1 MGDKG
6 SVAFRLSWTVRRE
19 RWHLCLYRRRLRWH
33 HCSRRPAALRPSSKH
48 LHAAGAFG
56 RHPLPV
62 PSRNR
67 SMRRGFAHTYGN
79 GDCNSYSYGHS
90 YSNRDRD
97 ANGYQ
102 RAEVDTDAEAA
113 SDTTASSLVRNA
125 IWNLLRWELARKARE
140 PPDGKA
146 EKLAPTDQL

>member
-1 MGDKG
+1 
-6 SVAFRLSWTVRRE
+6 
-19 RWHLCLYRRRLRWH
+19 
-33 HCSRRPAALRPSSKH
+33 
-48 LHAAGAFG
+48 
-56 RHPLPV
+56 
-62 PSRNR
+62 
-67 SMRRGFAHTYGN
+67 MRRGFAHTYGN
-79 GDCNSYSYGHS
+79 GDCNSYSYGHSNSYRDSDRYGYS